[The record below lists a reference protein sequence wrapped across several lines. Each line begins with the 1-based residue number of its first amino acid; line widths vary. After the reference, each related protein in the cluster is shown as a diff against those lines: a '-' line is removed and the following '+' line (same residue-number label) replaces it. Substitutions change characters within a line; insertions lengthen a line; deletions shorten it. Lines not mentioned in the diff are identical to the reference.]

1 MKNRTDIPSVLD
13 QLTGDGWPEV
23 EVYHKVGR
31 SRILRLGPGSHT
43 TSLQEEEGWAAR
55 AGDSRRSFF
64 YAASGPPRADTPWP
78 EADGLGLRLPSARV
92 VPRWTAPVDLDVPLI
107 GENEARA
114 LLDGLGRALDTEL
127 SGARLTTAILEDGSS
142 ESLLLSS
149 REIEARVRRRAA
161 SLYLE
166 ALATGIQPVSL
177 SVVARE
183 ARGLN
188 PLSIARR
195 LVDRLLIA
203 RKGQSPLRDRGEFLL
218 APTVVI
224 RLLSALGELWVGPD
238 AHHKTSNL
246 IHRNGKVG
254 CASFT
259 LIDDGRLPGGL
270 FDAPVD
276 GEGQPCREVRLVE
289 EGLFRQP
296 LLTWWQET
304 TSRGRASGCCQ
315 RASWRDLPR
324 PGVTHLYVKPDP
336 AIGVARLLGEIQRG
350 YYLLDCE
357 GAPRVDVEDNR
368 FAMPVCGFAIEA
380 GQATSSVSRAWLC
393 GSLSSF
399 FGGILD
405 VGRDLTFLPALGG
418 MVGSPSLR
426 VRGLELR
433 QAP

>member
-1 MKNRTDIPSVLD
+1 MRSETHIGEVLD
-13 QLTGDGWPEV
+13 QLTSDGWPEV

-31 SRILRLGPGSHT
+31 SRILRIAPGSQT
-43 TSLQEEEGWAAR
+43 TSLQEEEGWAVR
-55 AGDSRRSFF
+55 AGDRRRSFF
-64 YAASGPPRADTPWP
+64 YAASGPPKPGALWP
-78 EADGLGLRLPSARV
+78 EADGQGLRLPSARL
-92 VPRWTAPVDLDVPLI
+92 VPRWTAPADLEAPLV

-114 LLDGLGRALDTEL
+114 LLEGLGRALDTEL
-127 SGARLTTAILEDGSS
+127 PGGRITTAILEDGSS

-149 REIEARVRRRAA
+149 REIDAKIRRRAA
-161 SLYLE
+161 SLYVE
-166 ALATGIQPVSL
+166 SLAPGTRPVNLSL
-177 SVVARE
+177 VTRE

-188 PLSIARR
+188 PLAIARR
-195 LVDRLLIA
+195 LADRLLIA
-203 RKGQSPLRDRGEFLL
+203 RKGESPLRDRGEFLL

-224 RLLSALGELWVGPD
+224 RLLSSLGELWVGPE
-238 AHHKTSNL
+238 AHHKTSSV

-254 CASFT
+254 CTGFT
-259 LIDDGRLPGGL
+259 LIDNGRLPGGL
-270 FDAPVD
+270 FEAPVD

-304 TSRGRASGCCQ
+304 TGRGRASGCCQ
-315 RASWRDLPR
+315 RASWRDLPL
-324 PGVTHLYVKPDP
+324 PGVTHLHVKPDP
-336 AIGVARLLGEIQRG
+336 AIGVAALLGDIQRG

-357 GAPRVDVEDNR
+357 GAPRVDVAGNR

-380 GQATSSVSRAWLC
+380 GQATSSVSRAWLG

-399 FGGILD
+399 FGGVLG